1 MEQRNSLLPLTR
13 IVLFV
18 SMLVQAV
25 LAFAGFFAPDLT
37 GLSTFATQF
46 QYTDGFYLAGAIGA
60 LYALLQDNWI
70 AARTYLAIEFIV
82 VASFVVITILNAAIP
97 PGIQP
102 ITWTY
107 FFLSILFLPTVVIAW
122 RREAAGGYYDLAR

>member
-1 MEQRNSLLPLTR
+1 MRLRKFCAEVYRRSLLPLTK
-13 IVLFV
+13 IVPFTSLV
-18 SMLVQAV
+18 VQAL

-70 AARTYLAIEFIV
+70 AARTYLAIEFVV
-82 VASFVVITILNAAIP
+82 VASFVAITILNAWIP
-97 PGIQP
+97 PASSP
-102 ITWTY
+102 
-107 FFLSILFLPTVVIAW
+107 LPGHTCSCPSSFCPLW
-122 RREAAGGYYDLAR
+122 